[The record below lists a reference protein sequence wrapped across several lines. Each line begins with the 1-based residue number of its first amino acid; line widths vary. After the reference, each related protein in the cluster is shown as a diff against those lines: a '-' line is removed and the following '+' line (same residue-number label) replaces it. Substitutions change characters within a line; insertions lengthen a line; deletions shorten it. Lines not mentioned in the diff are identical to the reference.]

1 MNGGAFGKDRGYRE
15 EEQFFSE
22 DKNNN
27 KFSPDHILFE
37 EPAIHTSEDVQWT
50 VGILDKIWRKRPGLE
65 M

>member
-1 MNGGAFGKDRGYRE
+1 MVVRGCRE

-22 DKNNN
+22 EDQKNN
-27 KFSPDHILFE
+27 KFSPDHVLFE

-50 VGILDKIWRKRPGLE
+50 VGILDKSWRKRPGLE